1 MNETE
6 FQTKW
11 RSPSNIALVKYWGK
25 YGRQMPRN
33 PSVSFTLT
41 NAYSE
46 TSLRIVP
53 RETMPSETTTNEKI
67 ALDFLFEG
75 KENLSFRAKQVK
87 FLEGMHEHFPWL
99 QSHHLSVSSI
109 NSFPHSAGIA
119 SSASAMSALA
129 LGLCEYDALLHG
141 KSINDADFLQK
152 VSVVSRL
159 GSGSACR
166 SVFPKLAMWGALS
179 AFAQSSDEYAVEV
192 SDAVDTIFH
201 TYHDDILLVSSAEKS
216 VSSRAGHSLMEDN
229 PFAKPRYAQATQNLT
244 DLMQAMRIG
253 DLARF
258 GDIVENEALTLHAL
272 MLCSQPSF
280 ILLKPNSLAIIE
292 KIRDFRTETRLP
304 ISFTID
310 AGPNIHVLYPDAYKT
325 EIQSFIHAELLP
337 LCENRRM
344 VADMVGEGARKV

>member
-1 MNETE
+1 MQLFE
-6 FQTKW
+6 TKW

-25 YGRQMPRN
+25 YGTQMPRN

-41 NAYSE
+41 NAHSD
-46 TSLRIVP
+46 TVLRISK
-53 RETMPSETTTNEKI
+53 MEKAENI
-67 ALDFLFEG
+67 GISFDFLFEG
-75 KENLSFRAKQVK
+75 KPNIAFRAKQLK
-87 FLEGMHEHFPWL
+87 FLESIAWRFSWL
-99 QSHHLSVSSI
+99 QTYHISVSSS

-129 LGLCEYDALLHG
+129 LGLCEFDAMLKNEPTTG
-141 KSINDADFLQK
+141 DDFLRK
-152 VSVVSRL
+152 ASIISRL

-166 SVFPKLAMWGALS
+166 SVYPQLAMWGALS
-179 AFAQSSDEYAVEV
+179 TVPSSSDEYAIPVANEV
-192 SDAVDTIFH
+192 NPIFH

-229 PFAKPRYAQATQNLT
+229 PFAKPRYSQATQNLT
-244 DLMQAMRIG
+244 DLMAAMRTG

-310 AGPNIHVLYPDAYKT
+310 AGPNIHVLYPDEYKT
-325 EIQSFIHAELLP
+325 EIQSFIHSELLS

-344 VADMVGEGARKV
+344 VADRVGMGAVKM

>member
-1 MNETE
+1 MQLFE
-6 FQTKW
+6 TKW

-25 YGRQMPRN
+25 YGTQMPRN

-41 NAYSE
+41 NAHSD
-46 TSLRIVP
+46 TFLRI
-53 RETMPSETTTNEKI
+53 SKLEKEENNGI
-67 ALDFLFEG
+67 TFDFLFEG
-75 KENLSFRAKQVK
+75 ERNIAFRAKQLK
-87 FLEGMHEHFPWL
+87 FLESIEWRFPWL
-99 QSHHLSVSSI
+99 QTYQISVNSS

-129 LGLCEYDALLHG
+129 LGLCEFDAALKNEPTSG
-141 KSINDADFLQK
+141 DDFLRK
-152 VSVVSRL
+152 ASVISRL

-166 SVFPKLAMWGALS
+166 SVYPQLAMWGALS
-179 AFAQSSDEYAVEV
+179 GVPNSSDEYAIPVANDV
-192 SDAVDTIFH
+192 NPIFH

-244 DLMQAMRIG
+244 ELMNAMRTG

-310 AGPNIHVLYPDAYKT
+310 AGPNIHVLYPDEYKT
-325 EIQSFIHAELLP
+325 EIQSFIHSELLS

-344 VADMVGEGARKV
+344 VADMVGMGALKVK